1 MKKPIWY
8 LLRTRWIDN
17 ASHEQYRT
25 GFIVLDEE
33 YERMV
38 CPEYRYGLRVR
49 WRVQSSVHENPDYPS
64 FFIASALRFF
74 GISSIAYR
82 SAVRGISFLCFIT

>member
-1 MKKPIWY
+1 MRP
-8 LLRTRWIDN
+8 TNSN
-17 ASHEQYRT
+17 APVSSSWMRNMNGWSALNT
-25 GFIVLDEE
+25 GTGSGFAGE
-33 YERMV
+33 YNAL
-38 CPEYRYGLRVR
+38 CTK
-49 WRVQSSVHENPDYPS
+49 NPDYPS

>member
-1 MKKPIWY
+1 MRPMNSIAPVSSSWMRNMNGWSAPNTGTGSRLCRRY
-8 LLRTRWIDN
+8 N
-17 ASHEQYRT
+17 ALYT
-25 GFIVLDEE
+25 K
-33 YERMV
+33 
-38 CPEYRYGLRVR
+38 
-49 WRVQSSVHENPDYPS
+49 NPDYPS